1 MGRFP
6 DFTRKGLNRKVTLIT
21 MDLSM
26 WWLFSVAS
34 ALVQVGR
41 NAVMKDLG
49 HSLDEYINVWGRFFF
64 LLPFALA
71 ASLVARFPTVGSEYW
86 LYSFLA
92 GFTQVIST
100 LLLSKSFKYGAIS
113 VSVAIWK
120 IQVVLLV
127 VFGVIFLNE
136 TVTSL
141 GVAGILV
148 SLFGVYVLNVRRARL
163 SLAEPVLLL
172 FRERGMRYALLAALT
187 LTPTILLFKKTAQ
200 LGDPYFSTLTNYIFA
215 SVLILPVVFK
225 KSARRIPVIPRYLGR
240 FLAMGL
246 FGATATIFGSHA
258 YVRSVAA
265 YVEAVKQV
273 EIPVTL
279 AVGVLFFNERE
290 RVQAIW
296 PGCLI
301 LTMGLLI
308 LIIGS

>member
-1 MGRFP
+1 
-6 DFTRKGLNRKVTLIT
+6 
-21 MDLSM
+21 M
-26 WWLFSVAS
+26 WWLFSLAS

-71 ASLVARFPTVGSEYW
+71 ASLLAHFPSVGAEYW
-86 LYSFLA
+86 FYSFLA

-113 VSVAIWK
+113 ISVALWK
-120 IQVVLLV
+120 LQVVLVAIL
-127 VFGVIFLNE
+127 GAIFLNE
-136 TVTSL
+136 TITFA
-141 GVAGILV
+141 GTIGILV
-148 SLFGVYVLNVRRARL
+148 SLFGVYLLNVQRARL
-163 SLAEPVLLL
+163 SLAKPVLLL

-215 SVLILPVVFK
+215 SLLVLPLVIR
-225 KSARRIPVIPRYLGR
+225 KSARHLPVLPRYLGR
-240 FLAMGL
+240 FFAMGL
-246 FGATATIFGSHA
+246 FGATATIFGSLA

-273 EIPVTL
+273 EIPITL
-279 AVGVLFFNERE
+279 AVGTLFFNERE
-290 RVQAIW
+290 KVQAIW
-296 PGCLI
+296 PGCIILI
-301 LTMGLLI
+301 AGLLI
-308 LIIGS
+308 LIFGS

>member
-1 MGRFP
+1 
-6 DFTRKGLNRKVTLIT
+6 
-21 MDLSM
+21 M
-26 WWLFSVAS
+26 WWIFSLAS

-49 HSLDEYINVWGRFFF
+49 HSLDEYINVWGRFSF

-71 ASLVARFPTVGSEYW
+71 ASLVARFPTVGPEYW
-86 LYSFLA
+86 ICSFSA

-120 IQVVLLV
+120 LQVVLLV

-136 TVTSL
+136 TVTSA

-148 SLFGVYVLNVRRARL
+148 SLFGVYLLNVQRARI
-163 SLAEPVLLL
+163 SLAEPILLL
-172 FRERGMRYALLAALT
+172 FREKGMRYALLAALT

-200 LGDPYFSTLTNYIFA
+200 LGDPYFSTLTNYLFA
-215 SVLILPVVFK
+215 SLLILPLVIK
-225 KSARRIPVIPRYLGR
+225 KSARHFRVLPRYLGR
-240 FLAMGL
+240 FFAMGL
-246 FGATATIFGSHA
+246 FGATPTIFGSHA

-273 EIPVTL
+273 EIPLAL

-296 PGCLI
+296 PGVVILI
-301 LTMGLLI
+301 LGLLI
-308 LIIGS
+308 LIFSS